1 MIDTVFLISNLVSL
15 IISCILSTLEYN
27 FIISCIIGSFFG
39 ILTYNFLINSI
50 LNGAMSG
57 KDKRIIIIMICT
69 SSFLGYSLSLI
80 N

>member
-15 IISCILSTLEYN
+15 IISCILSILEYN

-39 ILTYNFLINSI
+39 ILVYNLLINSI
-50 LNGAMSG
+50 LNEIISS
-57 KDKRIIIIMICT
+57 KDERIIIIMICA

>member
-15 IISCILSTLEYN
+15 IISYILSTLEYN

-39 ILTYNFLINSI
+39 ILTCNFLINSI
-50 LNGAMSG
+50 LNGAMSN
-57 KDKRIIIIMICT
+57 KDKRIIIIMICA